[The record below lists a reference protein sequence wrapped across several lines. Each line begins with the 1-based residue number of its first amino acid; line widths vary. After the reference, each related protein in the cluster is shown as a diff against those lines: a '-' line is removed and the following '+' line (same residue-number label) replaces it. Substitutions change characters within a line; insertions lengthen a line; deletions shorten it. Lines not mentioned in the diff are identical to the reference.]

1 MVEIR
6 RDMSGVVER
15 GELYLYVVKL
25 VPQLATRQL
34 PNFRMRCAADV
45 DRVSA
50 TLRAMS
56 LGSFAEVWWCRTRV
70 DRSVT
75 SVGGRLRLGT
85 GDVCLEQVIEQV
97 WFESPRVLET
107 RADDILVPRFRGT
120 RPSWGW
126 RWRVVEMY
134 TGQGGMICEGRLLRD
149 IREATM
155 ALERLK
161 DPLHEF
167 SEKLGECGVHEVT
180 IEYKYVDGDL
190 RVIDWDTRDD
200 SVILERME

>member
-1 MVEIR
+1 MERRDPAKWAKFRLLGSMGLTDPRLIESEVRRYQSEEWERMMVEIR

-126 RWRVVEMY
+126 RWRA
-134 TGQGGMICEGRLLRD
+134 RWD
-149 IREATM
+149 
-155 ALERLK
+155 
-161 DPLHEF
+161 
-167 SEKLGECGVHEVT
+167 
-180 IEYKYVDGDL
+180 DL
-190 RVIDWDTRDD
+190 RGKATARHPGGHDGTRTVEG
-200 SVILERME
+200 SSP